1 MPGKHELLEPEMK
14 YIANMHGNEVGHVL
28 SVSPVQSL
36 YGKSKIKEI
45 PVLMFKLWL
54 FSEYDI
60 LE

>member
-36 YGKSKIKEI
+36 DGKSKIKEI
-45 PVLMFKLWL
+45 PVLMF
-54 FSEYDI
+54 
-60 LE
+60 